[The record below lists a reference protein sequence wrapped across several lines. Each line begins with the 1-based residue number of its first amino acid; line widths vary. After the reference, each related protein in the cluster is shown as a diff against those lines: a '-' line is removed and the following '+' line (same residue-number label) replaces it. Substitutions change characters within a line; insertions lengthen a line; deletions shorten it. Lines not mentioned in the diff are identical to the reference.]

1 MVGTIRE
8 SREDRIFQAVIVSV
22 LSVVVL
28 VTVYPL
34 YFVVIASVTD
44 PDVVNAGNVL
54 LYPVRPTLEGY
65 GYIMDYTQLW
75 IGYGNTVFYAVAGAL
90 VSTMATFF
98 IAYPLSRKDFSL
110 RKPLT
115 FYILFT
121 MFFYGG
127 LIPTY
132 LVVRSL
138 GLLNTRAI
146 IIILNSVVVWN
157 TMIARTFLQTTVP
170 SELYEAAVMDGCD
183 HFTYMFRILI
193 PTSKAIIV
201 VLLLFYG
208 VAQWNGFFK
217 ALIYLKDESLFPLQL
232 VLRQILASTQV
243 TQEMVDAL
251 GIDDVNERARTAELV
266 KYGVIIISTLPL
278 LIVYPFLQRFFV
290 KGVMIGSVKG

>member
-28 VTVYPL
+28 VTIYPL

-44 PDVVNAGNVL
+44 PDVVNSGNVL

>member
-1 MVGTIRE
+1 MVKGMRE
-8 SREDRIFQAVIVSV
+8 SRPDKIFQIIVVSF
-22 LSVVVL
+22 LLLVVF
-28 VTVYPL
+28 VTMYPL
-34 YFVVIASVTD
+34 YFVVIASVSD
-44 PDVVNAGNVL
+44 PDVVNSGELTFV
-54 LYPVRPTLEGY
+54 PVRPTFEGY
-65 GYIMDYTQLW
+65 GYIFQYRDLW
-75 IGYGNTVFYAVAGAL
+75 IGYANTVFYAVVGA
-90 VSTMATFF
+90 VFSTTLTFF
-98 IAYPLSRKDFSL
+98 LAYPLSRKNFSL

-115 FYILFT
+115 FFVLFT

-132 LVVRSL
+132 LLVRSL

-170 SELYEAAVMDGCD
+170 KELYEAAVMDGCD
-183 HFTYMFRILI
+183 HFKYLFRILI
-193 PTSKAIIV
+193 PTSQAIIV

-217 ALIYLKDESLFPLQL
+217 ALIYLRDESMYPLQL
-232 VLRQILASTQV
+232 ILREILASTQV

-251 GIDDVNERARTAELV
+251 NLDDFNERARQAEMV
-266 KYGVIIISTLPL
+266 KYGIILISALPL
-278 LIVYPFLQRFFV
+278 LAVYPFLQRYFV